1 MDLIFVSGASSGIGS
16 ALVAH
21 LSSVPTVVVA
31 TFSRSEL
38 GAAHHLSADL
48 SKATEWPTV
57 ANWMES
63 VVDQVGPSSLGFF
76 HCAAT
81 LDPIGFAG
89 EVDAA
94 AYASNVMLN
103 SASPQVLG
111 GRFIELARRVDLPA
125 VLVQI
130 SSGAATKPYP
140 GWSSYCAAKAAVDH
154 WTRTVGQ
161 ELEIRGEPITV
172 ISVAPGVVD
181 TPMQDGIRGLHEAD
195 FPNVQRFRDLK
206 SEGILRS
213 PDVVARELW
222 DLATR
227 PDLENGAVL
236 DLRDQSQ

>member
-1 MDLIFVSGASSGIGS
+1 MNLVFVSGASSGIGA
-16 ALVAH
+16 ALNARLGSTPDVTVA
-21 LSSVPTVVVA
+21 S
-31 TFSRSEL
+31 FSRSEVDST
-38 GAAHHLSADL
+38 HHLRVDL
-48 SKATEWPTV
+48 AEPARW
-57 ANWMES
+57 AEAGQWMES
-63 VVDQVGPSSLGFF
+63 VVERVRPDALWFF

-89 EVDAA
+89 EVDADRYA
-94 AYASNVMLN
+94 ANVVLN

-111 GRFIELARRVDLPA
+111 DRFIAMAKGVGVPA
-125 VLVQI
+125 VLVHI

-161 ELEIRGEPITV
+161 ELDTRGDPIRV
-172 ISVAPGVVD
+172 VSVAPGVVE
-181 TPMQDGIRGLHEAD
+181 TPMQAEIRDMDESQ

-206 SEGILRS
+206 SDGVLRS

-227 PDLENGAVL
+227 TDLENGAVL
-236 DLRDQSQ
+236 DLRDQSR